1 MINEQHKL
9 RMTLSKQD
17 QKISIREQERRR
29 NVSKK
34 IEMNKV
40 SKT

>member
-1 MINEQHKL
+1 MINEQRKL
-9 RMTLSKQD
+9 RMTLIKQD

>member
-9 RMTLSKQD
+9 RMTLIKQD

-40 SKT
+40 STT